1 MANEQVSKLDGMIE
15 RIEQVGPR
23 DISVPAMMASGYL
36 LALHDGGLVSE
47 EEWLRYDH
55 AIDEKAGTFVK
66 AAKEYALGV
75 LDQNG
80 MAVGWH
86 PMSSKEEAIKQA
98 HTRSM
103 ESSAPQCIMLG
114 AGVDDEDGQV
124 EFLVVGGEFYKR
136 HDL

>member
-1 MANEQVSKLDGMIE
+1 MENEQVTKLNGMIDG
-15 RIEQVGPR
+15 IEQVGPR
-23 DISVPAMMASGYL
+23 EISVPAMMASGYL

-47 EEWLRYDH
+47 EEWLRFDH
-55 AIDEKAGTFVK
+55 AIDQKAGTFVK

-80 MAVGWH
+80 MAEGWH
-86 PMSSKEEAIKQA
+86 PMSSQEEAIKQA

-114 AGVDDEDGQV
+114 AGADDEDSEV
-124 EFLVVGGEFYKR
+124 VFLVVGGEFYKR